1 MQSQQGTVV
10 ALESGADGRRAL
22 VEVDMASACARCAAG
37 KGCGAGLSL
46 TRNRRVEARVPP
58 GAEIHAGDT
67 VELTLAPNNVLRA
80 AGIVYGLP
88 LAAAAS
94 GAALAY
100 LVGYGDPAAALAA
113 VAGLA
118 VGLVLAKRR
127 LRGCLKD
134 FTPEVVA

>member
-1 MQSQQGTVV
+1 MQSQQGTVI
-10 ALESGADGRRAL
+10 ALESGDRGQWAV
-22 VEVDMASACARCAAG
+22 VEVDMAGACPRCAAG

-46 TRNRRVEARVPP
+46 ARNRRVEARVPP
-58 GAEIHAGDT
+58 GARIHTGDA
-67 VELTLAPNNVLRA
+67 VELTMAPNNVLRA

-88 LAAAAS
+88 LAAAAA

-100 LVGYGDPAAALAA
+100 LLDLGDPAAALAA
-113 VAGLA
+113 VAGLG
-118 VGLVLAKRR
+118 VGLFLAKRR

>member
-1 MQSQQGTVV
+1 
-10 ALESGADGRRAL
+10 
-22 VEVDMASACARCAAG
+22 MASACARCAAG